1 MVRSMD
7 LEQQFLSLLG
17 IVEGLQ
23 RRVYQLEEENKLLIR
38 GQKQLLEWSEQNYQ
52 EYLDYQEN
60 AVYELYDRMKGPLE
74 GFFPRISGGELAVE
88 EIVRHGKSMA
98 RFGDGEFAAIAG
110 RIRHRFQTEIEEEL
124 RQKLKE
130 TLQSEDDNL
139 LVGIADNYGSLEKYT
154 EQARREIR
162 CYLNPQVRRE
172 HLELLKPE
180 KEYYDAYVTR
190 PYVMYADNQTDGP
203 GRRFENLRRIW
214 EGRDCIFVE
223 GCFTGL
229 GVGND
234 LFDNAGSIERIIG
247 PAENAF
253 SRYREILDCCLR
265 QPKEKLFLLALGPSA
280 TVLAADLCKAGYQ
293 AVDIG
298 HIDLEYEWF
307 LRGEGRRTPVDG
319 KYNNEIGTQQE
330 LQPVSDETYLSQ
342 IIAKFYEEREIQI

>member
-1 MVRSMD
+1 ME

-38 GQKQLLEWSEQNYQ
+38 GQKQLLEWSEQNHR
-52 EYLDYQEN
+52 EHLNFQEN
-60 AVYELYDRMKGPLE
+60 AAYELYDRMKEPFE
-74 GFFPRISGGELAVE
+74 GFFPKISSGELAVE
-88 EIVRHGKSMA
+88 EIVNHGKSMA

-110 RIRHRFQTEIEEEL
+110 RIRHRFQTQVEEEL
-124 RQKLKE
+124 SRKLKE
-130 TLQSEDDNL
+130 TLQSEDENL

-154 EQARREIR
+154 EQAKREIR
-162 CYLNPQVRRE
+162 CYLNPQVRKE
-172 HLELLKPE
+172 HLELLKSE

-190 PYVMYADNQTDGP
+190 PYVMYADNQTNAP
-203 GRRFENLRRIW
+203 RRRFDNLKRIW

-223 GCFTGL
+223 GCYTGL

-234 LFDNAGSIERIIG
+234 LFDNAGSIQRIIG

-253 SRYREILDCCLR
+253 SRYQEILDCCLK
-265 QPKEKLFLLALGPSA
+265 QPKDKLFLLALGAAA
-280 TVLAADLCKAGYQ
+280 TVLAADLSQAGYQ

-307 LRGEGRRTPVDG
+307 LRGEGQRTPIDG
-319 KYNNEIGTQQE
+319 KYNNEIGEEQK
-330 LQPVSDETYLSQ
+330 LSLVSDETYLSQ
-342 IIAKFYEEREIQI
+342 VIAEFYGEEISL